1 MIVIRYTVSE
11 LAPGQRHP
19 VIVFLIR
26 DGKNSKPSKNELN
39 QNPGF
44 VKGLNPK
51 VKIVQESKQTASCKE
66 TNRT

>member
-44 VKGLNPK
+44 VKGLNPE
-51 VKIVQESKQTASCKE
+51 VKIVQ
-66 TNRT
+66 